1 MFSTDFAG
9 HLVQRGSS
17 DQNRPSLDI
26 DSGTPTTSSGI
37 SPLSPGFSVNLDARS
52 GAGDDKSIIGIA
64 SHQDDQSAVI
74 QALQEQIMV
83 ARRAWQRQI
92 WELEGQV
99 RDLKAEVEEFR
110 SAENAREYCMAC
122 GRGNIGRPATEVI
135 DVSVEDLKKAGVK
148 VGGIVNRPR
157 ARTGL
162 GSRFASG
169 T

>member
-1 MFSTDFAG
+1 
-9 HLVQRGSS
+9 
-17 DQNRPSLDI
+17 
-26 DSGTPTTSSGI
+26 
-37 SPLSPGFSVNLDARS
+37 
-52 GAGDDKSIIGIA
+52 
-64 SHQDDQSAVI
+64 
-74 QALQEQIMV
+74 MV

-122 GRGNIGRPATEVI
+122 GRGNIGRPPTEVI